1 VDSNFGFREAL
12 LSPTARP
19 WSRRLVRRGAGFR
32 VDTLVQI
39 DAAHLV
45 PVCGV
50 SGVIV
55 YSIRLSSPFPLEVA

>member
-1 VDSNFGFREAL
+1 
-12 LSPTARP
+12 
-19 WSRRLVRRGAGFR
+19 VRRGAGFR

-55 YSIRLSSPFPLEVA
+55 YFIRLSSPFPLEVA